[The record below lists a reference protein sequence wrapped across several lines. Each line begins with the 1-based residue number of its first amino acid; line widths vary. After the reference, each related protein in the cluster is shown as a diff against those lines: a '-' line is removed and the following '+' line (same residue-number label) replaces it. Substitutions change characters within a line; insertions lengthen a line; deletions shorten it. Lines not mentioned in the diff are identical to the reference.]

1 MKRRKFTKLAGLSAV
16 ALSTTGF
23 IKFNGKSYN
32 GDCET
37 TTDILGPFYR
47 PDSPERNNL
56 VITGTLGDIVELS
69 GIVKH
74 KDCKTPY
81 KNAKVE
87 LWHCSSEGIY
97 DNDSDEY
104 RYRGTTYCDENGNYK
119 FKTQMPVPY
128 GIDEEFIRPAHF
140 HLMISAK
147 GYQNLITQIY
157 FSGDPYL
164 DQDIAS
170 SSIEGKI
177 RTLDIIEYNGI
188 KKVVFDC
195 NMNDHLKASYAALH
209 KITGKYMNDT
219 NGNIVEYFE
228 NDGLLWKKNEVYG
241 ECYKYIGDNK
251 FEYGGMYNGLYQIL
265 QFDLQKD
272 VIKLLFKISFEA
284 GKEMQV
290 SYTKI

>member
-23 IKFNGKSYN
+23 IKFNGKSYE

-56 VITGTLGDIVELS
+56 VIAGMPGDIVELS

-74 KDCKTPY
+74 KDCKIPY

-87 LWHCSSEGIY
+87 LWHCSSEGTY

-128 GIDEEFIRPAHF
+128 GVDEEFIRPAHF

-157 FSGDPYL
+157 FRGDPYL

-170 SSIEGKI
+170 SSFEGKI
-177 RTLDIIEYNGI
+177 RTLDIFEEDDI

-195 NMNDHLKASYAALH
+195 NMNDHLKASHAALH

-241 ECYKYIGDNK
+241 ECYKYIRR
-251 FEYGGMYNGLYQIL
+251 Q
-265 QFDLQKD
+265 
-272 VIKLLFKISFEA
+272 
-284 GKEMQV
+284 QV
-290 SYTKI
+290 